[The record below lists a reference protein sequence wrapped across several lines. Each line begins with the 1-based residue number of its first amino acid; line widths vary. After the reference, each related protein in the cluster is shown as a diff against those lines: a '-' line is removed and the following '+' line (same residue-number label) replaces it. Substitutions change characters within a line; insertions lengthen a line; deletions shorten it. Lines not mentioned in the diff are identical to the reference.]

1 MSIECREHAYVSTGG
16 DVDSDIDTNG
26 DTSAGAC

>member
-16 DVDSDIDTNG
+16 DVDSDIDTN
-26 DTSAGAC
+26 AGACQAR